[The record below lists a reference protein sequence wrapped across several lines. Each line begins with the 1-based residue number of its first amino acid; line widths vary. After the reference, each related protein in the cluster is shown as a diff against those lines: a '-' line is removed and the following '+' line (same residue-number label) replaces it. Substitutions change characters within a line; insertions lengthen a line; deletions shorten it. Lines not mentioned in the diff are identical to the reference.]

1 MALDQ
6 KIRDAI
12 TSAFRFTVSIDDT
25 AVAAFTECTLPT
37 LELETETVKEGGLN
51 TFVHQLPK
59 AIKPTKLTL
68 KNGVGV
74 ASEMQDWYLETMSGQ
89 FTRKPISVSLLNSMQ
104 EPVMT
109 INIQDAYPVK
119 WTGPPLK
126 TDDNTIAIQTLEF
139 ICGEISIVYR

>member
-1 MALDQ
+1 MTLDQ
-6 KIRDAI
+6 QIRAAI

-25 AVAAFTECTLPT
+25 AVAAFTECTLPD

-51 TFVHQLPK
+51 TYVHQLPK
-59 AIKPTKLTL
+59 AIKHNKLTL

-74 ASEMQDWYLETMSGQ
+74 ASELQDWYLETMSGQ
-89 FTRKPISVSLLNSMQ
+89 FTRKPISVNLLNSMQ

-109 INIQDAYPVK
+109 VDVEDAYPVK
-119 WTGPPLK
+119 WTGPELK

-139 ICGEISIVYR
+139 VCGEISITYS